1 MAVISIVMSDK
12 SSSEERGNNYSVD
25 PVIAAAFLEIY
36 QQLDQLKKDLIFE
49 KSGREILEK
58 YVDRLLEVS
67 DRHIIELEVL
77 RRRLDLL
84 IREIFS
90 PSHTMRVRVRYR

>member
-1 MAVISIVMSDK
+1 MSDK

-77 RRRLDLL
+77 RKRLDVLMGPE
-84 IREIFS
+84 REPTKEGLSGRGQFWKG
-90 PSHTMRVRVRYR
+90 R